1 MNRGLIEFSREELEK
16 MATRLDGMPRSITE
30 AEIAPLPMGGYDG
43 PVEVI
48 DTQSALIHALEVMGG
63 WDITGLDTE
72 TRPSFRKG
80 EHHSPALLQIAGP
93 DMVYLFRLNILGFAP
108 GLRSFMNNKNVLK
121 VGIALEND
129 IPELAWMGR
138 FSPAG
143 MVDLN
148 QLCTQLGFKSVGA
161 RKLAAI
167 FLKIR
172 ISKGQQTSNWENPE
186 LKPAQIRYAATDA
199 WVCREIYLKLLGIQ

>member
-1 MNRGLIEFSREELEK
+1 MNRGLVEFSRVELER
-16 MATRLDGMPRSITE
+16 MAVRLEGMPRSITE
-30 AEIAPLPMGGYDG
+30 DEIAPLPLGGYDG

-48 DTQSALIHALEVMGG
+48 DTQPALIHALEVMRG

-80 EHHSPALLQIAGP
+80 EYHSPALLQIAGP
-93 DMVYLFRLNILGFAP
+93 GMVYLFRLNVLGFAP
-108 GLRSFMNNKNVLK
+108 GLRSFMNNKDILK

-129 IPELAWMGR
+129 IPELARMGR

-161 RKLAAI
+161 RKLAAL
-167 FLKIR
+167 FLNIR

-199 WVCREIYLKLLGIQ
+199 WVCREIYLKLVGIQ